1 MLKNKIICIALLA
14 GGQCVLAADPPSAGG
29 QLQQIP
35 QPPIPQRD
43 VPEIR
48 VAPAN
53 ALADTASEST
63 KVLVRSLRVTGQTVY
78 SEAELLSIT
87 GFVPGTELSL
97 RDLRG
102 MAWRI
107 ADYLHRNGYVVAQA
121 ILPAQEI
128 REGVVTIQ
136 VMEGRYGAIRL
147 RNESGLDNALPDGLL
162 GGLNA
167 GDPILIAPLESRL
180 LLLSDIPGVR
190 VQSTLVPGASV
201 GASDLLIDVRPGRR
215 VTGSVEAD
223 NAGNRYT
230 GANRVGATVY
240 INNPTGNGDVLGF
253 RGLTS
258 GSGLVYGRASYQI
271 QSGKA
276 KMGVAFASLRYEL
289 GREFASLDAN
299 GSAQIASF
307 YGSYPLIRSR
317 NTNLYALVDLDLK
330 KFQDKVDSTGSVTDK
345 RAQVLTASLNGNF
358 RDQVGGGGLNNYWL
372 ALTAGRVE
380 IQTPAAQA
388 LVAATSQS
396 DGSFGKLSFSA
407 SRLQRVSNAVSVFGA
422 ISGQA
427 ASKNLDIS
435 EKMGLGGAYAVRA
448 YPTGEAYADQGVL
461 VNLEVRWLLPALSA
475 SMPGQV
481 HLVGFVDAG
490 SVTINKRPWTGGS
503 NHRSLS
509 GAGVGL
515 TWADYNNFS
524 VSAYYA
530 QKLGNEA
537 AISAPDSRGRFW
549 LQLVKYF

>member
-1 MLKNKIICIALLA
+1 MLKNKIVCIALLTA
-14 GGQCVLAADPPSAGG
+14 GQYVLAADPPSAGG

-35 QPPIPQRD
+35 LPPSLQRD

-48 VAPAN
+48 VAPPN
-53 ALADTASEST
+53 APVDAAADAT
-63 KVLVRSLRVTGQTVY
+63 KVMVRSLRVTGQTHY

-87 GFVPGTELSL
+87 GFVPGTELNL

-107 ADYLHRNGYVVAQA
+107 SDYLHRNGYVVAQA
-121 ILPAQEI
+121 FLPAQEI
-128 REGVVTIQ
+128 RDGVVTIQ

-167 GDPILIAPLESRL
+167 GDPILIAPLENRL
-180 LLLSDIPGVR
+180 LLLSDIPGVS
-190 VQSTLVPGASV
+190 VQSTLAPGASV
-201 GASDLLIDVRPGRR
+201 GTSDLLIDVKPGRR

-271 QSGKA
+271 QTGKA
-276 KMGVAFASLRYEL
+276 KIGVAFASLRYEL

-299 GSAQIASF
+299 GSAQIASL

-330 KFQDKVDSTGSVTDK
+330 KFQDKVDSTGLVTDK

-358 RDQVGGGGLNNYWL
+358 RDQVGGGGLSNYWL
-372 ALTAGRVE
+372 A
-380 IQTPAAQA
+380 
-388 LVAATSQS
+388 
-396 DGSFGKLSFSA
+396 
-407 SRLQRVSNAVSVFGA
+407 
-422 ISGQA
+422 
-427 ASKNLDIS
+427 
-435 EKMGLGGAYAVRA
+435 
-448 YPTGEAYADQGVL
+448 
-461 VNLEVRWLLPALSA
+461 
-475 SMPGQV
+475 
-481 HLVGFVDAG
+481 
-490 SVTINKRPWTGGS
+490 
-503 NHRSLS
+503 
-509 GAGVGL
+509 
-515 TWADYNNFS
+515 
-524 VSAYYA
+524 
-530 QKLGNEA
+530 
-537 AISAPDSRGRFW
+537 
-549 LQLVKYF
+549 